1 MEMILALLPLP
12 SLLRVKAV
20 NTKWKG
26 LIEDSTMLQQQ
37 LFLKSEKDDKIW
49 LVEISNLP
57 SQQRP
62 LRRDHRSSLNVL
74 AQIPRHHEALNDHHG
89 LIVTPV
95 RVNPLFLHF
104 DPFIKDPQNVDKK
117 VDRGYIAEICIDHN
131 FLQTISKHSMRD
143 MLLTQPPV
151 TSLCVEVI
159 VLRRPGEDISVGLT
173 FTGSD
178 DWILF
183 SAKIIEPDGIRLHH
197 VVSAVEKMGM
207 LERAESIKLFMNG
220 VVEPS
225 EGEIKEV
232 RSRTKA
238 WLNARE
244 TRMYD

>member
-20 NTKWKG
+20 NTQWKG

-37 LFLKSEKDDKIW
+37 LFFKSEKDDKIW

-62 LRRDHRSSLNVL
+62 LRRDHTSSLHVL

-117 VDRGYIAEICIDHN
+117 VDRGYIAEICIDHS

-238 WLNARE
+238 WLNARQ
-244 TRMYD
+244 TRLYD

>member
-12 SLLRVKAV
+12 SLLRVQAV
-20 NTKWKG
+20 NNQWRS
-26 LIEDSTMLQQQ
+26 LIEDSTMLQQK
-37 LFLKSEKDDKIW
+37 LFFKREKNDKIW

-62 LRRDHRSSLNVL
+62 LPRKYESSLHVL
-74 AQIPRHHEALNDHHG
+74 AQVSRHHEALKDHLG
-89 LIVTPV
+89 LIATPV
-95 RVNPLFLHF
+95 TVNPLFLHF
-104 DPFIKDPQNVDKK
+104 DPFVNDPQNVDKK
-117 VDRGYIAEICIDHN
+117 VDRGYIAEVCIDHS
-131 FLQTISKHSMRD
+131 FLQTISQHSMRE

-151 TSLCVEVI
+151 THLCAEVI

-183 SAKIIEPDGIRLHH
+183 SAKIIESDGIRLHH

-207 LERAESIKLFMNG
+207 LERAESIKLFMSG

-238 WLNARE
+238 WLIARE
-244 TRMYD
+244 TRLYD